1 MKINSQIWISI
12 FIVHL
17 RSTGMKPMIIFEY
30 YWDNNL
36 YDTVWSLR
44 FWSFRHCIMPIF
56 LIDSCHCEYI
66 SALTTLDFI
75 NIVCSFFP
83 SSTPEIE
90 TSDHS
95 GGLELTS
102 TVRLLCIKLLRQGFF
117 IESSYLMFQKV
128 FRKISTICWK
138 VLCLS
143 LSYKLRQMVLAI
155 SFG

>member
-1 MKINSQIWISI
+1 M
-12 FIVHL
+12 HL
-17 RSTGMKPMIIFEY
+17 RSTGMQPRIIVEY

-36 YDTVWSLR
+36 YDSVWSLR
-44 FWSFRHCIMPIF
+44 FWSFRHCIMPIY

-66 SALTTLDFI
+66 SALTALDFI
-75 NIVCSFFP
+75 NILCIFFP
-83 SSTPEIE
+83 SSTPVIE
-90 TSDHS
+90 TS

-102 TVRLLCIKLLRQGFF
+102 AVRLLCTKLLRQGFF

-138 VLCLS
+138 ILCLS

-155 SFG
+155 SFS